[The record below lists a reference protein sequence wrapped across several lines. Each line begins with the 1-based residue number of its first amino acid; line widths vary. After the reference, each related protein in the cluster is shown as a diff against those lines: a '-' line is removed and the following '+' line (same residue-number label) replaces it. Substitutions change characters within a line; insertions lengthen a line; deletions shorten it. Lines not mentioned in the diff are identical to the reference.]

1 MSTAVVTALFTYP
14 TSYWFLPVIGGLV
27 SISGVFLKKRV
38 LNNLGIM
45 VTGVSFYVLNRYLD
59 FTDLNLIVIL
69 GVFFALYA
77 SWNLANREVLVRSI
91 KKDTSGKKR
100 NRMLNEFK
108 ISWNKNL
115 ILNLL
120 LAFAISWGGI
130 YTARYSALDIE
141 LNSMNAI
148 PLSIFFGVLIF
159 AIIYVLIEK
168 LPEYTD

>member
-14 TSYWFLPVIGGLV
+14 TSYWFLPVVGGLI
-27 SISGVFLKKRV
+27 SITGVFLKKRA
-38 LNNLGIM
+38 LNSLGIM

-59 FTDLNLIVIL
+59 FTNLNLVVIL

-91 KKDTSGKKR
+91 KKDTRGERR
-100 NRMLNEFK
+100 NKMLNDFK
-108 ISWNKNL
+108 NSWNKNL

-130 YTARYSALDIE
+130 YTARYSALNIE
-141 LNSMNAI
+141 MNSMTAI

-159 AIIYVLIEK
+159 VIIYVLIEK
-168 LPEYTD
+168 MPEYTD